1 MEDLSEQFSDQ
12 QIDEF
17 KEAFSLFD
25 RNKDGTI
32 YESQVLMVMKA
43 LGIHSTEADIKVGR
57 AFLDD
62 LITHNETEQEY
73 MDGADSD
80 DSGTIDFPEFL
91 SLMSKVSLSEEN
103 KKCLTD
109 IPAGFVQG

>member
-1 MEDLSEQFSDQ
+1 MAGLADQFSDQ

-32 YESQVLMVMKA
+32 YESQVLLVMKA
-43 LGIHSTEADIKVGR
+43 LGIHANEADVRVRTLAIIR
-57 AFLDD
+57 FILA
-62 LITHNETEQEY
+62 LIIQEY
-73 MDGADSD
+73 LDGADSD

-91 SLMSKVSLSEEN
+91 TLMSKVLSY
-103 KKCLTD
+103 
-109 IPAGFVQG
+109 VQF

>member
-1 MEDLSEQFSDQ
+1 MADLSDQFSDQ
-12 QIDEF
+12 QIDDF

-32 YESQVLMVMKA
+32 YESQVLLVMKA
-43 LGIHSTEADIKVGR
+43 LGIHANEVDIRVSWVLSMMILK
-57 AFLDD
+57 LDLD
-62 LITHNETEQEY
+62 TEQEY

-91 SLMSKVSLSEEN
+91 SLMSKV
-103 KKCLTD
+103 
-109 IPAGFVQG
+109 